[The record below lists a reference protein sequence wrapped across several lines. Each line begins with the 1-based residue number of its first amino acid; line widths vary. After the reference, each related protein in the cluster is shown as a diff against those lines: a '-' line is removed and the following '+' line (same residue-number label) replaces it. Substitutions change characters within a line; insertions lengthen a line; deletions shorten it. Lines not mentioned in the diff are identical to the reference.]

1 MNPEIQFKYKK
12 FQADIALDGSKYSFG
27 INDIPLGGPFTG
39 KFSISNENVRVGA
52 GGELVM

>member
-27 INDIPLGGPFTG
+27 INDITLGGPFTG
-39 KFSISNENVRVGA
+39 KFSI
-52 GGELVM
+52 